1 VIEVIKV
8 CREGFS
14 APKFHI
20 GNLKVV
26 IDCRVDQH
34 LAGQSLLCGEESRRT
49 RAKVVFGTA
58 IVRQEVH
65 RGVWRDIFGM
75 LGDEFCKAGGASDAG
90 RQAAGRG

>member
-8 CREGFS
+8 CRESFS

-26 IDCRVDQH
+26 IDCHEDQH

-49 RAKVVFGTA
+49 CAKVVFGTT
-58 IVRQEVH
+58 IVGQEVH
-65 RGVWRDIFGM
+65 RGVWRDVFGM
-75 LGDEFCKAGGASDAG
+75 LGDEFCKARGASDVG
-90 RQAAGRG
+90 RRAAGRG